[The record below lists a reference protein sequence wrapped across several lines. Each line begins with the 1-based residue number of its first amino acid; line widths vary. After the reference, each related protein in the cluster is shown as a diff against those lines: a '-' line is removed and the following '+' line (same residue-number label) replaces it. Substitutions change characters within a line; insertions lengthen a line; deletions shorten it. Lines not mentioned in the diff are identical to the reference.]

1 MMVGGSSSTCS
12 EARIG
17 RYHWLADQFK
27 GIKDDQGKLLFR
39 GAIIRDIT
47 QRKRDYDAL
56 EKLAQQH
63 WLALDAA
70 HMGWWHYDLATQVL
84 SWDDRYREI
93 FGMNGY
99 QWPND
104 ETMARSH
111 PYDLPGAWAKMETAL
126 DPVNP
131 HRILLGVASV
141 FRMDAPGGSRPTE
154 LHPSGAKAAP
164 GM

>member
-17 RYHWLADQFK
+17 RYHWLDDQFK
-27 GIKDDQGKLLFR
+27 GINKEDQGKLLFR

-70 HMGWWHYDLATQVL
+70 HMGW
-84 SWDDRYREI
+84 
-93 FGMNGY
+93 
-99 QWPND
+99 
-104 ETMARSH
+104 
-111 PYDLPGAWAKMETAL
+111 
-126 DPVNP
+126 
-131 HRILLGVASV
+131 
-141 FRMDAPGGSRPTE
+141 
-154 LHPSGAKAAP
+154 
-164 GM
+164 